1 MSNALFDNWDHAIEN
16 FATFVSTVDDW
27 EIASPCPGWSVSDL
41 VAHIIDL
48 ESQLAGD
55 PQPKHTP
62 DWSSLTHVSS
72 DFGRFNE
79 IGVDYRRGSSRE
91 SLLAELTDCHTRAR
105 ERLISLPSDA
115 LLPWLRGD
123 TPLPRLLG
131 MRTFDVWVHEQDI
144 RMAVG
149 QPGNMTGPGAREALK
164 TLTSA
169 LPKIW
174 AKNAGAPA
182 GAVLEVA
189 ITEPGLSADLF
200 VTVGED
206 GKATFTDGGEPV
218 ASVSMPWMTF
228 VALACGRSPDMDL
241 SSSVQLS
248 GDHELASTV
257 LGSLAVTP

>member
-1 MSNALFDNWDHAIEN
+1 
-16 FATFVSTVDDW
+16 V
-27 EIASPCPGWSVSDL
+27 
-41 VAHIIDL
+41 
-48 ESQLAGD
+48 
-55 PQPKHTP
+55 
-62 DWSSLTHVSS
+62 
-72 DFGRFNE
+72 FGRAQW
-79 IGVDYRRGSSRE
+79 RRGKSHQ
-91 SLLAELTDCHTRAR
+91 SLLEELADCHTRAR
-105 ERLISLPSDA
+105 ERLSSLPSDA
-115 LLPWLRGD
+115 SLPWLRGD

-131 MRTFDVWVHEQDI
+131 MRTFDAWVHEQDI

-200 VTVGED
+200 VTVGDD
-206 GKATFTDGGEPV
+206 GKAAFTDGGEPV
-218 ASVSMPWMTF
+218 ASLSMPWMTF
-228 VALACGRSPDMDL
+228 VALACGRSPEVDL
-241 SSSVQLS
+241 SSSVHLS

-257 LGSLAVTP
+257 LSSLAVTP

>member
-1 MSNALFDNWDHAIEN
+1 
-16 FATFVSTVDDW
+16 
-27 EIASPCPGWSVSDL
+27 
-41 VAHIIDL
+41 
-48 ESQLAGD
+48 
-55 PQPKHTP
+55 
-62 DWSSLTHVSS
+62 
-72 DFGRFNE
+72 
-79 IGVDYRRGSSRE
+79 
-91 SLLAELTDCHTRAR
+91 
-105 ERLISLPSDA
+105 
-115 LLPWLRGD
+115 
-123 TPLPRLLG
+123 

-174 AKNAGAPA
+174 AKSAGAPA
-182 GAVLEVA
+182 GAVLEVT

-206 GKATFTDGGEPV
+206 GKATFTDAGEPI
-218 ASVSMPWMTF
+218 ASLSMPWMTF

-241 SSSVQLS
+241 SSSVHLS
-248 GDHELASTV
+248 GDHALASTV